1 MGSEWG
7 QLNCWPSRGC
17 RFAAAPLAGQF
28 ISKGSVKLADPLTDP
43 FVRKSVSFDGRSLIR
58 DQDPFATVPRGF

>member
-7 QLNCWPSRGC
+7 QLNCWPSQGC
-17 RFAAAPLAGQF
+17 RFAVAPLAGQF
-28 ISKGSVKLADPLTDP
+28 ISKGSVKLADPL
-43 FVRKSVSFDGRSLIR
+43 VRKSVSFDGRSLIR